1 MPEETPRPIIIKRK
15 VVAGED
21 GHHGGAWKVAYADF
35 VTAMMAF
42 FLLMWLLNA
51 TTEKQRKGL
60 ADYFTPSI
68 PISRVSGGGEDAFW
82 GDSVFADDS
91 LAHNDEGAVQMPE
104 PVDAVGRGAAGPQ
117 AEEQT
122 SGAGA
127 GNLTGAERLLEELE
141 ARGGESMAALKEM
154 RHVVTRLTEEGL
166 IIEIYEMPDVPLF
179 TGPEGDEP
187 SAILRETLAMVATT
201 VRMVVNDVA
210 IEAHVPSVPVVQ
222 AEKPLWELTS
232 ARALSAGRVME
243 AAGFAPTRLRRLT
256 GHADREPVADNPM
269 ARRNNRLEIVLL
281 REDF

>member
-60 ADYFTPSI
+60 ADYFTPAI

-91 LAHNDEGAVQMPE
+91 LAYNDQDAVLMPRPIDAVRRGAV
-104 PVDAVGRGAAGPQ
+104 GPQ
-117 AEEQT
+117 VEAQA
-122 SGAGA
+122 SAAGA

-179 TGPEGDEP
+179 TGPEGDAP
-187 SAILRETLAMVATT
+187 SAVLRETLAMVATT

-256 GHADREPVADNPM
+256 GHADREPATDNPM